1 MRRSILLTPLRSGI
15 LVAPIRSQHA
25 TARRSSLDLLI
36 CAIENRSIARID
48 ADDIYKI
55 CALLPP
61 PVTGQPGRSD
71 ALGMC
76 GNTKLLHALKS
87 YQQRLDPAA
96 VPSFQ
101 WSVIENA
108 LSGVEASQQL
118 DASSS
123 TGLAVAAPE
132 PEAVQKEVDE
142 VEERLKAIW
151 EIVNDAKSRE
161 QGAKTSEGVSL
172 ISHDEMMR
180 VVAHCRALR
189 CHMRKLSATGCTSLA
204 QALVTVNFQDTD
216 FTDML
221 ARRCCEIAKQLT
233 SPNQVAKLYL
243 NLSKLRAHDS
253 LVAILNVL
261 QTHMSSMDSKV
272 IINILQAID
281 RQPHQTAASSKFMHA
296 LVRHLQIS
304 FDSVFG
310 TVNNSAVH
318 RYLLA
323 AMARYELG
331 RVGGVLVQKVA
342 QHVLPFAPQMSER
355 DACAILHSLVNLN
368 AAASLQPT
376 FATLLGRLDDLVP
389 VMDLRNIEFLVDT
402 VSMIPVDTSAIMNK
416 VMDRITIDASK
427 INTLSAQR
435 ISELLAQY
443 PPAGEHPC
451 MAALCMATCL
461 RKESLDP
468 EGVESLVLSFASAH
482 LFTNRYYCEIV
493 DFCLEN
499 RNGLRSL
506 SSLARFLEVAALT
519 QSNGALKLPSPA
531 EEIAAKFIQKLV
543 GQLTDEELN
552 QLRSVM
558 MKFGI
563 KDCGAQKH
571 VLQRMRVQ
579 QRQRRGGSA
588 PRDPEFDQ
596 L

>member
-221 ARRCCEIAKQLT
+221 SYFLHENP
-233 SPNQVAKLYL
+233 SNSAKL
-243 NLSKLRAHDS
+243 
-253 LVAILNVL
+253 V
-261 QTHMSSMDSKV
+261 
-272 IINILQAID
+272 
-281 RQPHQTAASSKFMHA
+281 P
-296 LVRHLQIS
+296 RHCGQKIS
-304 FDSVFG
+304 
-310 TVNNSAVH
+310 VN
-318 RYLLA
+318 
-323 AMARYELG
+323 G
-331 RVGGVLVQKVA
+331 RV
-342 QHVLPFAPQMSER
+342 
-355 DACAILHSLVNLN
+355 
-368 AAASLQPT
+368 
-376 FATLLGRLDDLVP
+376 
-389 VMDLRNIEFLVDT
+389 VDG
-402 VSMIPVDTSAIMNK
+402 PE
-416 VMDRITIDASK
+416 DRIEANLKMPDK
-427 INTLSAQR
+427 R
-435 ISELLAQY
+435 VHEL
-443 PPAGEHPC
+443 
-451 MAALCMATCL
+451 
-461 RKESLDP
+461 R
-468 EGVESLVLSFASAH
+468 
-482 LFTNRYYCEIV
+482 
-493 DFCLEN
+493 
-499 RNGLRSL
+499 
-506 SSLARFLEVAALT
+506 
-519 QSNGALKLPSPA
+519 
-531 EEIAAKFIQKLV
+531 
-543 GQLTDEELN
+543 
-552 QLRSVM
+552 
-558 MKFGI
+558 
-563 KDCGAQKH
+563 
-571 VLQRMRVQ
+571 
-579 QRQRRGGSA
+579 
-588 PRDPEFDQ
+588 
-596 L
+596 